1 MNESILMLKEGLT
14 SRLLFLYFV
23 EALTVNKILLIIYSF
38 NVVMHHFVI
47 SLMTRR
53 RMMGLLFLIHDH
65 DYNGYCHSQEYK
77 LVCFRLI

>member
-1 MNESILMLKEGLT
+1 MNEAILMFKEGLT

-47 SLMTRR
+47 SLMMRGKT
-53 RMMGLLFLIHDH
+53 MGLLFLIHA
-65 DYNGYCHSQEYK
+65 
-77 LVCFRLI
+77 